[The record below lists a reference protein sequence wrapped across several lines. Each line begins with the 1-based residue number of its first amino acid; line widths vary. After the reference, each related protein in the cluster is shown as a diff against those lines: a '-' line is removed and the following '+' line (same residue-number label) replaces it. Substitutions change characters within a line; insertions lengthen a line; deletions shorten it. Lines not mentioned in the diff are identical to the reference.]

1 MLQGEKNHMKQET
14 KEEYRRDD
22 TRNIRIQKLRFPPF
36 PIKGIFFNLIFFF

>member
-1 MLQGEKNHMKQET
+1 MLQGENNRMKQET

-36 PIKGIFFNLIFFF
+36 LLKGYFPT